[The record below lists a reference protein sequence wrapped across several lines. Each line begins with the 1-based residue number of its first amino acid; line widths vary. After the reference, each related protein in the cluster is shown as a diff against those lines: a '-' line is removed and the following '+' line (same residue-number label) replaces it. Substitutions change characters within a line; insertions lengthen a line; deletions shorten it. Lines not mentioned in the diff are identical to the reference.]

1 MAEDYTPYD
10 YNKHNVLKVPVAL
23 YAAMVYLCKYL
34 ILFVVPRLP
43 RISRD
48 DSLAFLENSDIT
60 RTDLEVT
67 DGLFERVSDQFSEDE
82 VVELTATIA
91 WENCSSKFNRALR
104 VDSQELWPRTLKRNE
119 GS

>member
-1 MAEDYTPYD
+1 VGSELGVSREKILDLPNYADSPHYTDRERMALEYADY
-10 YNKHNVLKVPVAL
+10 
-23 YAAMVYLCKYL
+23 
-34 ILFVVPRLP
+34 
-43 RISRD
+43 
-48 DSLAFLENSDIT
+48 IT